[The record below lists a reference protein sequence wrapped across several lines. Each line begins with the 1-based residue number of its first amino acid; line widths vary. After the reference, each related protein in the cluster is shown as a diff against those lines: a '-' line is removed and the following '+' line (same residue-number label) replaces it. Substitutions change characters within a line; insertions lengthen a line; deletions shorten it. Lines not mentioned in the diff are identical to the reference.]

1 MWMGWVTC
9 TDKNGDIT
17 KVDKSWGYK
26 RTRQAR
32 FALFCII
39 RRCPI
44 NQVSFGLTSAPL
56 QIFGESVS
64 CFQMRIL
71 PSVRHQ
77 RLSSIEVRPTT

>member
-26 RTRQAR
+26 RDKTGTH
-32 FALFCII
+32 ALFCII

-44 NQVSFGLTSAPL
+44 NQSEFWLNICTVTNFW
-56 QIFGESVS
+56 ES
-64 CFQMRIL
+64 
-71 PSVRHQ
+71 
-77 RLSSIEVRPTT
+77 RLAFK